1 MPSTSVVW
9 MVHARTALTGV
20 KGMLLIEQDDL
31 VFRPQLKG
39 AGDTRVRV
47 ELIRR
52 VHRVR
57 GTPILEIYPNGTTLP
72 TVLGFYFVE
81 PPKIGGDPTD
91 TPYAALNP
99 FRAHSG
105 RRNALR
111 RLRLANSG
119 KKDEVQGWVEEL
131 RSRLGREGA

>member
-1 MPSTSVVW
+1 

-20 KGMLLIEQDDL
+20 KGMLLLEEDEL
-31 VFRPQLKG
+31 VFRPHRKG

-47 ELIRR
+47 DLIRR

-57 GTPILEIYPNGTTLP
+57 GTPILEIYPNGTSLP
-72 TVLGFYFVE
+72 TVVGFYFVE
-81 PPKIGGDPTD
+81 PPKIGADPTD

-105 RRNALR
+105 RRTALR
-111 RLRLANSG
+111 RLRLANSE
-119 KKDEVQGWVEEL
+119 KKDEVQAWVEAL
-131 RSRLGREGA
+131 RSRLGDERA